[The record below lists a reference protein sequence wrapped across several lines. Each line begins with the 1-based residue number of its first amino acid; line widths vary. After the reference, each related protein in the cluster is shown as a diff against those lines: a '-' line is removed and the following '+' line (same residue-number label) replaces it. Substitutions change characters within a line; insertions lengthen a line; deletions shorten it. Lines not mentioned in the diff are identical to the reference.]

1 MSEPPSSLEV
11 KKLNS
16 WRIIAIVLLVVVIIM
31 GAIVGI
37 LLMGQTNQQP
47 VQQPNQSGNTQVK
60 VLSDGVNWVTIG
72 GSKYTITYKWM
83 GYSNNIEVTVS
94 NSNIDR
100 ILSPIEGSKYDV
112 AGVEITISE
121 VHDEYVILLFRQL

>member
-1 MSEPPSSLEV
+1 MSKPPSSLEV

-16 WRIIAIVLLVVVIIM
+16 WIIIAIVLIVVVIIM

-37 LLMGQTNQQP
+37 LLMGQTN
-47 VQQPNQSGNTQVK
+47 QQPNQSGNTQVK

-83 GYSNNIEVTVS
+83 GYSDNIEVTVS

-100 ILSPIEGSKYDV
+100 ILSPIQGSG
-112 AGVEITISE
+112 ANMM
-121 VHDEYVILLFRQL
+121 LLVLKSLYPKFMMSM